1 MGVQLTQEMI
11 NGAIL
16 TQEKYGVPASVT
28 LGQIILESGG
38 NYPGGLSGLAY
49 NDNNLFGIKTGS
61 GWEGQSVTY
70 KTTEY
75 VDGQKVTVNAS
86 FRKYNSVLDSIEDHG
101 ELLSSS
107 IYTNKTNGA
116 TGLTD
121 YVQKMGSIYA
131 TSPTYA
137 NDLLN
142 IINKNNLTQY
152 DNGSLPDKIVQTS
165 PKTDPLAKYKNNPW
179 INITGSSSTTQKE
192 TSEATGGYRN
202 PFGAYIEISGE
213 IKQTGDPWGVFGGKY
228 EEVVEETKDK
238 LFGWWDD
245 LWTSVT
251 FTIVIVLLVVLAVVF
266 LLKSF
271 NMMPTKQN
279 LISKIIPVSVP
290 EKTEAKENE

>member
-1 MGVQLTQEMI
+1 MAVQLTQEMI
-11 NGAIL
+11 SEAIK
-16 TQEKYGVPASVT
+16 TQNKYGVPASVT
-28 LGQIILESGG
+28 LAQVIHESSG

-49 NDNNLFGIKTGS
+49 EHNNYFGIMKGSWTGP
-61 GWEGQSVTY
+61 
-70 KTTEY
+70 
-75 VDGQKVTVNAS
+75 TVQYDTRV
-86 FRKYNSVLDSIEDHG
+86 FRKYGSLAESFDDHG
-101 ELLSSS
+101 KLLT
-107 IYTNKTNGA
+107 YKVYRNKTDGA
-116 TGLTD
+116 TNLQD
-121 YVQKMGSIYA
+121 YVYLMSSVYCPDSDYASIIMGY
-131 TSPTYA
+131 
-137 NDLLN
+137 
-142 IINKNNLTQY
+142 INKYNLTQY

-165 PKTDPLAKYKNNPW
+165 PETDPLAKYKNNPW